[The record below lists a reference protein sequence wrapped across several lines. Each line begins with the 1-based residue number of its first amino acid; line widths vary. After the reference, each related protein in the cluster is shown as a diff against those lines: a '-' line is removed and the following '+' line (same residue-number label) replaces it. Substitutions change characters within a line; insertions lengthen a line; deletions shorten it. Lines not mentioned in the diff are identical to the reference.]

1 MAKRV
6 QLYVLHRRYHYK
18 NERDNNL
25 NIKITLVLLN
35 LALLS
40 LPSASMSLQ
49 EALYLASTQHPS
61 VKLKISEAQTAGH
74 DLSTAKWS
82 RFPTLSSELS
92 TDSSVSQRAILIQ
105 QPVWTGGR
113 ITAQIK
119 AASANELVANF
130 AIREAQNAIMLQ
142 ASASYFEVLRWESKL
157 ATAVRNEE
165 EHLRLLE
172 LIERRVKAEI
182 SPQADRTLTAARYQ
196 QSISERIQFTRLLDE
211 ARIALEN
218 AVGQTVGK
226 VELPVALSW
235 KSKNDLEAVELALN
249 YSAER
254 QKMMQQIEVAQ
265 AQIEVNKSAWQPTV
279 LVGIRRAA
287 GSVPFGIDKE
297 KAFVSVQ
304 FSPGPG
310 LSAKSTVESALSR
323 VENAKSSV
331 AVLDKQLEYRVKS
344 SVSEL
349 RSLSAQLDPAK
360 ALSGATLEVVDSY
373 LRQYQIA
380 RKNWLDVLNAQ
391 RERSQALY
399 NLADTETNIAALN
412 VRLMLLTGQVTPE
425 NLN

>member
-1 MAKRV
+1 M
-6 QLYVLHRRYHYK
+6 
-18 NERDNNL
+18 
-25 NIKITLVLLN
+25 NIRTIFLLLN
-35 LALLS
+35 LALFS
-40 LPSASMSLQ
+40 LPSASMPLQ

-61 VKLKISEAQTAGH
+61 VKLKISEAQTAGF

-82 RFPTLSSELS
+82 RYPTLSSELS
-92 TDSSVSQRAILIQ
+92 TDSSASQRAILIQ

-119 AASANELVANF
+119 AATANGLVANF

-157 ATAVRNEE
+157 ATAVRNEA
-165 EHLRLLE
+165 EHLRLFE

-182 SPQADRTLTAARYQ
+182 SPEADRTLTAARYQ
-196 QSISERIQFTRLLDE
+196 QSISERIQFNRLLDE
-211 ARIALEN
+211 ARITLEN
-218 AVGQTVGK
+218 AVGQTVDK
-226 VELPVALSW
+226 VELPVALNW
-235 KSKNDLEAVELALN
+235 QSKNDLEAVELALN

-279 LVGIRRAA
+279 TVGIRRAA

-323 VENAKSSV
+323 VENARSSV
-331 AVLDKQLEYRVKS
+331 AVLDKQLEYRVRS

-349 RSLSAQLDPAK
+349 RALSAQLSPAK

>member
-1 MAKRV
+1 M
-6 QLYVLHRRYHYK
+6 
-18 NERDNNL
+18 

-218 AVGQTVGK
+218 AVGQTVVK

-344 SVSEL
+344 SASEL

-360 ALSGATLEVVDSY
+360 ALSSATLEVVDSY

-412 VRLMLLTGQVTPE
+412 VRLMLLTGQLTPE